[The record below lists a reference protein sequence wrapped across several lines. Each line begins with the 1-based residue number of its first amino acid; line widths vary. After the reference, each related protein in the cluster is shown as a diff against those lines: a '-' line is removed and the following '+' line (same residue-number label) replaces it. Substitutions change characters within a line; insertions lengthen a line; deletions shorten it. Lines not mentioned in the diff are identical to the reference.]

1 MVFHLQLLQFMDYNT
16 AVKFYKKLKEYI
28 QKDKVEE
35 NEDYNLYE
43 SFFVYFEKTWL
54 NFSGKNNSFF
64 NFDLW
69 SYYKKFEF
77 NCPRNKLIDSDSFME
92 CVAFSNNAV
101 ESTNHLINTFIKYNT
116 AIKYEKFKDLVLLL
130 FLRMESRR
138 KIYRNIKDN
147 FVIKNQL
154 SDLMI
159 TLVNK
164 GIGNSLKILS
174 LKEIKDLKVNFNEEE
189 ILSFINDINEEEES
203 EKDLDE
209 EDSYEDKKNDYIDID
224 NDN

>member
-1 MVFHLQLLQFMDYNT
+1 M
-16 AVKFYKKLKEYI
+16 EY
-28 QKDKVEE
+28 
-35 NEDYNLYE
+35 
-43 SFFVYFEKTWL
+43 
-54 NFSGKNNSFF
+54 
-64 NFDLW
+64 
-69 SYYKKFEF
+69 
-77 NCPRNKLIDSDSFME
+77 
-92 CVAFSNNAV
+92 VAFSNNAV
-101 ESTNHLINTFIKYNT
+101 EGTNHLINTFIKYNT

-209 EDSYEDKKNDYIDID
+209 EDSYDDKKNDDIDID
-224 NDN
+224 NNN

>member
-1 MVFHLQLLQFMDYNT
+1 M
-16 AVKFYKKLKEYI
+16 EYI
-28 QKDKVEE
+28 
-35 NEDYNLYE
+35 
-43 SFFVYFEKTWL
+43 
-54 NFSGKNNSFF
+54 
-64 NFDLW
+64 
-69 SYYKKFEF
+69 
-77 NCPRNKLIDSDSFME
+77 
-92 CVAFSNNAV
+92 AFSNNAV

-174 LKEIKDLKVNFNEEE
+174 LKEIKDLKINLNEEE

-209 EDSYEDKKNDYIDID
+209 EDSYEDKKNDDIDID
-224 NDN
+224 NNN

>member
-1 MVFHLQLLQFMDYNT
+1 
-16 AVKFYKKLKEYI
+16 
-28 QKDKVEE
+28 
-35 NEDYNLYE
+35 
-43 SFFVYFEKTWL
+43 
-54 NFSGKNNSFF
+54 
-64 NFDLW
+64 
-69 SYYKKFEF
+69 
-77 NCPRNKLIDSDSFME
+77 
-92 CVAFSNNAV
+92 
-101 ESTNHLINTFIKYNT
+101 
-116 AIKYEKFKDLVLLL
+116 
-130 FLRMESRR
+130 MESRR

-174 LKEIKDLKVNFNEEE
+174 LKEIKDLKINFNEEE

-209 EDSYEDKKNDYIDID
+209 EDSYEDKKNDDIDID
-224 NDN
+224 NNN

>member
-1 MVFHLQLLQFMDYNT
+1 M
-16 AVKFYKKLKEYI
+16 
-28 QKDKVEE
+28 
-35 NEDYNLYE
+35 
-43 SFFVYFEKTWL
+43 EKIIL
-54 NFSGKNNSFF
+54 FF
-64 NFDLW
+64 NFDLR

-138 KIYRNIKDN
+138 KIYRNIIDN

-209 EDSYEDKKNDYIDID
+209 EDSYEDKKNDDIDID
-224 NDN
+224 NNN

>member
-1 MVFHLQLLQFMDYNT
+1 M
-16 AVKFYKKLKEYI
+16 EY
-28 QKDKVEE
+28 
-35 NEDYNLYE
+35 
-43 SFFVYFEKTWL
+43 
-54 NFSGKNNSFF
+54 
-64 NFDLW
+64 
-69 SYYKKFEF
+69 
-77 NCPRNKLIDSDSFME
+77 
-92 CVAFSNNAV
+92 VAFSNNAV

-138 KIYRNIKDN
+138 NIYRNKKDN

-174 LKEIKDLKVNFNEEE
+174 LKEIKDLKLKFDEEE
-189 ILSFINDINEEEES
+189 ILSFISDINKEEEED
-203 EKDLDE
+203 EKDQDE
-209 EDSYEDKKNDYIDID
+209 EGSYDDNNNDAIDID

>member
-1 MVFHLQLLQFMDYNT
+1 MSD
-16 AVKFYKKLKEYI
+16 
-28 QKDKVEE
+28 
-35 NEDYNLYE
+35 
-43 SFFVYFEKTWL
+43 
-54 NFSGKNNSFF
+54 KNNSLF

-69 SYYKKFEF
+69 SYYKKFNF
-77 NCPRNKLIDSDSFME
+77 NSSRNKLIDSDSFLE
-92 CVAFSNNAV
+92 YVAFSNNAV
-101 ESTNHLINTFIKYNT
+101 ESTNHLINTFIKFNT

-138 KIYRNIKDN
+138 KIYRNKKDN

-174 LKEIKDLKVNFNEEE
+174 LKEIKDLKINYNE
-189 ILSFINDINEEEES
+189 
-203 EKDLDE
+203 
-209 EDSYEDKKNDYIDID
+209 
-224 NDN
+224 

>member
-1 MVFHLQLLQFMDYNT
+1 M
-16 AVKFYKKLKEYI
+16 EY
-28 QKDKVEE
+28 
-35 NEDYNLYE
+35 
-43 SFFVYFEKTWL
+43 
-54 NFSGKNNSFF
+54 
-64 NFDLW
+64 
-69 SYYKKFEF
+69 
-77 NCPRNKLIDSDSFME
+77 
-92 CVAFSNNAV
+92 VAFSINAV

-209 EDSYEDKKNDYIDID
+209 EDSYEDKKNDDIDID
-224 NDN
+224 NNN

>member
-1 MVFHLQLLQFMDYNT
+1 M
-16 AVKFYKKLKEYI
+16 
-28 QKDKVEE
+28 
-35 NEDYNLYE
+35 
-43 SFFVYFEKTWL
+43 FFA
-54 NFSGKNNSFF
+54 
-64 NFDLW
+64 FDLW
-69 SYYKKFEF
+69 SNYKKFNF
-77 NCPRNKLIDSDSFME
+77 NSPRNKLIDSDSFME
-92 CVAFSNNAV
+92 YVAFSNNAV

-138 KIYRNIKDN
+138 KIYSNKKDN

-174 LKEIKDLKVNFNEEE
+174 LKDIKDLKLKYDEED
-189 ILSFINDINEEEES
+189 ILSYINDINEYEEEN
-203 EKDLDE
+203 EKDQDE
-209 EDSYEDKKNDYIDID
+209 DGSYDDNNNDDIDID

>member
-1 MVFHLQLLQFMDYNT
+1 M
-16 AVKFYKKLKEYI
+16 AYI
-28 QKDKVEE
+28 
-35 NEDYNLYE
+35 
-43 SFFVYFEKTWL
+43 
-54 NFSGKNNSFF
+54 
-64 NFDLW
+64 
-69 SYYKKFEF
+69 
-77 NCPRNKLIDSDSFME
+77 
-92 CVAFSNNAV
+92 AFSYNAV

-189 ILSFINDINEEEES
+189 IFSFINNINEEEES

-209 EDSYEDKKNDYIDID
+209 QDSYEDKKNDDIDID

>member
-28 QKDKVEE
+28 QKDQVEE

-43 SFFVYFEKTWL
+43 SFFAYFEKTWL
-54 NFSGKNNSFF
+54 NLSGKNNSFF

-77 NCPRNKLIDSDSFME
+77 NCPRNKLINSDSFME
-92 CVAFSNNAV
+92 YVAFSNNAV
-101 ESTNHLINTFIKYNT
+101 EGTNHLINTFIKYNT
-116 AIKYEKFKDLVLLL
+116 SIKYEKFKDLVLL

-174 LKEIKDLKVNFNEEE
+174 LKEIKDLKLKFDEKE
-189 ILSFINDINEEEES
+189 ILSFINDINEEED
-203 EKDLDE
+203 EKDQDE
-209 EDSYEDKKNDYIDID
+209 EGSYDYYNNDDIDID
-224 NDN
+224 KDN

>member
-1 MVFHLQLLQFMDYNT
+1 M
-16 AVKFYKKLKEYI
+16 EY
-28 QKDKVEE
+28 
-35 NEDYNLYE
+35 
-43 SFFVYFEKTWL
+43 
-54 NFSGKNNSFF
+54 
-64 NFDLW
+64 
-69 SYYKKFEF
+69 
-77 NCPRNKLIDSDSFME
+77 
-92 CVAFSNNAV
+92 VAFSHNAV
-101 ESTNHLINTFIKYNT
+101 EGTNHLINTFIKYNT

-174 LKEIKDLKVNFNEEE
+174 LKEIKDLKINFNEEE

-209 EDSYEDKKNDYIDID
+209 EDSYEDKKNDDIDID
-224 NDN
+224 NNN

>member
-1 MVFHLQLLQFMDYNT
+1 MLLIYGHII
-16 AVKFYKKLKEYI
+16 K
-28 QKDKVEE
+28 
-35 NEDYNLYE
+35 NLILIVQE
-43 SFFVYFEKTWL
+43 I
-54 NFSGKNNSFF
+54 
-64 NFDLW
+64 
-69 SYYKKFEF
+69 
-77 NCPRNKLIDSDSFME
+77 NKIDSDSFME
-92 CVAFSNNAV
+92 YVAFSNNAV

-138 KIYRNIKDN
+138 KIYSNKKDN

-174 LKEIKDLKVNFNEEE
+174 LKDIKDLKLKYDEED
-189 ILSFINDINEEEES
+189 ILSYINDINEYEEEN
-203 EKDLDE
+203 EKDQDE
-209 EDSYEDKKNDYIDID
+209 EGSYDDNNNDDIDID